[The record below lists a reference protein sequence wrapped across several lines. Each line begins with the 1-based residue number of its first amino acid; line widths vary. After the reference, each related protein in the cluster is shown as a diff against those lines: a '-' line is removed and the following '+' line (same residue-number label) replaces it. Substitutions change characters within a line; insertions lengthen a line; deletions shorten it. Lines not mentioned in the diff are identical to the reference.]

1 MIHLYKKESW
11 HLSQLFKFDHNT
23 THIIIYRNY
32 KHLKI
37 KYLNFFL
44 HFFRF
49 WNIMKYKILY
59 KIKTMNKFIKK
70 LLRKFKKFRENHN
83 SNMNI
88 LIECIAI
95 IMIWRGVWDLLEIYV
110 IPENQLASNIICIII
125 WIIVLLWDDW
135 RLWELEEE
143 PHRNKNR

>member
-1 MIHLYKKESW
+1 
-11 HLSQLFKFDHNT
+11 
-23 THIIIYRNY
+23 
-32 KHLKI
+32 
-37 KYLNFFL
+37 
-44 HFFRF
+44 
-49 WNIMKYKILY
+49 MKYKILY

-125 WIIVLLWDDW
+125 
-135 RLWELEEE
+135 
-143 PHRNKNR
+143 

>member
-1 MIHLYKKESW
+1 
-11 HLSQLFKFDHNT
+11 
-23 THIIIYRNY
+23 
-32 KHLKI
+32 
-37 KYLNFFL
+37 
-44 HFFRF
+44 
-49 WNIMKYKILY
+49 MKYKILY
-59 KIKTMNKFIKK
+59 KTKTMNKFVKK

-125 WIIVLLWDDW
+125 
-135 RLWELEEE
+135 
-143 PHRNKNR
+143 

>member
-1 MIHLYKKESW
+1 MVYERILVLWQNCIDSLCSKS
-11 HLSQLFKFDHNT
+11 LFKFSR
-23 THIIIYRNY
+23 Y
-32 KHLKI
+32 
-37 KYLNFFL
+37 FFA
-44 HFFRF
+44 FFYF

-59 KIKTMNKFIKK
+59 KTKTMNKFVKK

-110 IPENQLASNIICIII
+110 LPENQLASNIMCIIV